1 MQNEPLFLTIEEV
14 AHRLGMGRSWVYER
28 VLFGDLPSVK
38 LGRARRIPAE
48 SVNAF
53 ADRITAEQIGE
64 ASHSIAG

>member
-1 MQNEPLFLTIEEV
+1 MPNEPLFLTIEEV
-14 AHRLGMGRSWVYER
+14 AHRLGMGRTWVYER